1 MNVSVARSS
10 QTLEG
15 PSYGRLVGLS
25 WAHFLNDGAANYL
38 PGVLPA
44 ILVSMGLSVSLA
56 GTLMAAL
63 LVGQGMQPL
72 TGLAS
77 DKFGGR
83 GFIIAGLAGT
93 SLCGALVGFAPGY
106 WTLILLLV
114 VIGLSNSMFH
124 PQALVV
130 VRGLAGRQ
138 HGSATSIFLV
148 GGEVG
153 RGIWPVLASWVVTV
167 GGLGF
172 LWVLGM
178 PALFTLL
185 LIPMLA
191 PPVPPRRRKAAPIRW
206 RTHLQPLS
214 VLVAFST
221 LRALLLY
228 AISTFVPLLWHARG
242 GSLTGGAA
250 FITTLMVVG
259 IIGNLGGGRLS
270 DRIGRRRLVV
280 VAMALG
286 VLAMVLFM
294 FAHGPWVWVCMGL
307 AGIFIF
313 ATLPL
318 TILMGQDV
326 VPENRSFGSGVALGL
341 ANALGAL
348 GVMALGPVAG
358 AWGSA
363 AALWVAIGCG
373 ALAAWIALGLPRDA
387 HV

>member
-1 MNVSVARSS
+1 MAPASRPA
-10 QTLEG
+10 
-15 PSYGRLVGLS
+15 YGRLLGLS

-63 LVGQGMQPL
+63 LIGQAAQPFTGML
-72 TGLAS
+72 S
-77 DKFGGR
+77 DRFGGR

-130 VRGLAGRQ
+130 VRGLAARQ
-138 HGSATSIFLV
+138 HGSATSLFLV

-153 RGIWPVLASWVVTV
+153 RGVWPVLASWVVTL

-172 LWVLGM
+172 LWILGL
-178 PALFTLL
+178 PALLS
-185 LIPMLA
+185 LA
-191 PPVPPRRRKAAPIRW
+191 VVPALTPPAPARSRDANPIRW
-206 RTHLQPLS
+206 RTHLKPLS

-228 AISTFVPLLWHARG
+228 AVSTFVPLLWHERG
-242 GSLTGGAA
+242 SSLTEGAA
-250 FITTLMVVG
+250 FITVLMVVG
-259 IIGNLGGGRLS
+259 IVGNLGGGRLS
-270 DRIGRRRLVV
+270 DRLGRRRLVIAGMGSGV
-280 VAMALG
+280 V
-286 VLAMVLFM
+286 AMVLFM
-294 FAHGPWVWVCMGL
+294 FASGGWSWVCMGL
-307 AGIFIF
+307 TGIFIF

-318 TILMGQDV
+318 TILMAQDV

-341 ANALGAL
+341 ANALGAM
-348 GVMALGPVAG
+348 GVMALGPLAG
-358 AWGSA
+358 AWGSQ
-363 AALWVAIGCG
+363 AALWAAIVCG
-373 ALAAWIALGLPRDA
+373 ALAALSAFWLPADQPA
-387 HV
+387 

>member
-1 MNVSVARSS
+1 VSVSS
-10 QTLEG
+10 LDAACGTEG
-15 PSYGRLVGLS
+15 PAYGRLLGLG

-44 ILVSMGLSVSLA
+44 VLVSMGLSVSLA

-63 LVGQGMQPL
+63 LIGQGMQPL
-72 TGLAS
+72 TGMLC
-77 DKFGGR
+77 DRFGGR

-106 WTLILLLV
+106 WSLLLLLV
-114 VIGLSNSMFH
+114 IIGLSNSMFH

-138 HGSATSIFLV
+138 HGSATSVFLV

-153 RGIWPVLASWVVTV
+153 RGVWPVLASGVVTL
-167 GGLGF
+167 GGLGS
-172 LWVLGM
+172 LWVLGV
-178 PALFTLL
+178 PALFTLA
-185 LIPMLA
+185 LIPLLA
-191 PPVPPRRRKAAPIRW
+191 PPVPPRRRDATPIRW

-214 VLVAFST
+214 VLVAFSA

-250 FITTLMVVG
+250 FITVLMVVG
-259 IIGNLGGGRLS
+259 IVGNLGGGRLS
-270 DRIGRRRLVV
+270 DRFGRRRLVV
-280 VAMALG
+280 GGMALG
-286 VLAMVLFM
+286 ALAMVAFM
-294 FAHGPWVWVCMGL
+294 FAQGAWAWVCMGFT
-307 AGIFIF
+307 GIFIF

-326 VPENRSFGSGVALGL
+326 VPENRSFGTGVALGL

-358 AWGSA
+358 AWGSQ
-363 AALWVAIGCG
+363 AALWAAIACG
-373 ALAAWIALGLPRDA
+373 MLAAVIGLRLPRDA
-387 HV
+387 HL